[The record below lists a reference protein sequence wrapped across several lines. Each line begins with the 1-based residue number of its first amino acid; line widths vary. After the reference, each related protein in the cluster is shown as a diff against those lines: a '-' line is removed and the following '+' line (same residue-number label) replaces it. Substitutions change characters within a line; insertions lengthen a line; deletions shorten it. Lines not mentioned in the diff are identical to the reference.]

1 MKNFRWDKIMLNMKL
16 IISAMMFCVSTLVIA
31 EVREVK
37 PPGPYCSKA
46 SGLSKGFA
54 EYVASKMR
62 VSMSSV
68 SLIRAS
74 QDTYGGC
81 AITVDTAKGPQSCVG
96 AILYTDGKDYWIGG
110 SCF

>member
-1 MKNFRWDKIMLNMKL
+1 MLKRRTL
-16 IISAMMFCVSTLVIA
+16 IITALLGIYSISGFAQP
-31 EVREVK
+31 REVK
-37 PPGPYCSKA
+37 SPGPLCSKA
-46 SGLSKGFA
+46 TGLSKGFA

-81 AITVDTAKGPQSCVG
+81 SITVDTAKGPQSCVG
-96 AILYTDGKDYWIGG
+96 ATLYTDGKGDYWIGG

>member
-1 MKNFRWDKIMLNMKL
+1 MDMFKSRKL
-16 IISAMMFCVSTLVIA
+16 LIA
-31 EVREVK
+31 VLLCFTPTIVFADVKEVK

-54 EYVASKMR
+54 EYVASKMK

-81 AITVDTAKGPQSCVG
+81 SITVDTAKGPQSCVG
-96 AILYTDGKDYWIGG
+96 ATLYTDGKDYWIGG

>member
-1 MKNFRWDKIMLNMKL
+1 MPKIKKILAVVFLSIFSM
-16 IISAMMFCVSTLVIA
+16 IVFA

-46 SGLSKGFA
+46 TGLSKGFA
-54 EYVASKMR
+54 EYVATKMR
-62 VSMSSV
+62 VSMSTV
-68 SLIRAS
+68 RLIRAS

-81 AITVDTAKGPQSCVG
+81 SITVDTAKGPQSCVG
-96 AILYTDGKDYWIGG
+96 ATLYSDGKDYWIGG

>member
-1 MKNFRWDKIMLNMKL
+1 MIRSKKL
-16 IISAMMFCVSTLVIA
+16 LLVLFSIFPLIVFA
-31 EVREVK
+31 EVKEVK

-46 SGLSKGFA
+46 SGISKGFG

-68 SLIRAS
+68 RLIRAS
-74 QDTYGGC
+74 QDSYGGC
-81 AITVDTAKGPQSCVG
+81 AVTVDTAKGPQSCVG
-96 AILYTDGKDYWIGG
+96 ATLYTDGKDYWIGG

>member
-1 MKNFRWDKIMLNMKL
+1 MFNEKL
-16 IISAMMFCVSTLVIA
+16 IISIMMFFLSTLVFA

-46 SGLSKGFA
+46 SGISKGFG
-54 EYVASKMR
+54 EYVASKMK

-74 QDTYGGC
+74 QDSYGGC

-96 AILYTDGKDYWIGG
+96 ATLYTDGKDYWIGG

>member
-1 MKNFRWDKIMLNMKL
+1 MLKIKKL
-16 IISAMMFCVSTLVIA
+16 IIAALLGIFPIIGFA
-31 EVREVK
+31 ETKEVK
-37 PPGPYCSKA
+37 TPGQLCAKA

-62 VSMSSV
+62 VAMSSV

-74 QDTYGGC
+74 QDSYGSC
-81 AITVDTAKGPQSCVG
+81 SITVDTAKGPQSCVG
-96 AILYTDGKDYWIGG
+96 ATLYTDGKGDYWIGG